1 MNESTQ
7 TDQDLS
13 VYLTAL
19 TFTFDFISTH
29 TFFAPYLIDE
39 HKVGHKYSNLHPSH
53 FLIQTPQL
61 T

>member
-13 VYLTAL
+13 IYLTAL
-19 TFTFDFISTH
+19 TFTFDFVSTH
-29 TFFAPYLIDE
+29 TSFAPYLIDE

-53 FLIQTPQL
+53 FLIQTPQW